1 MFKGH
6 PKGLYALALAN
17 TGERFGYYTM
27 LAIFTLFLQAKFGF
41 SAVATSNIFAGFLA
55 LVYFLPLLGG
65 ILADK
70 FGYGKMVV
78 TGIIVMFAGYVALAI
93 PASNG
98 VDGKIARKKG
108 IVTVF
113 GQLADPVAD
122 KILTTAALLAFMQF
136 GLCNIWIIMIVLLRE
151 FTITSF
157 RLVAT
162 AQGIVIPANIYGK
175 LKTIS
180 QMVFSLVI
188 MILAE
193 LNDIGVLGE
202 NFPISAVSNGL
213 LWITAALCVISGV
226 IYVKQSIKL
235 IDFSK

>member
-1 MFKGH
+1 MSIVLICS
-6 PKGLYALALAN
+6 PLSV
-17 TGERFGYYTM
+17 M
-27 LAIFTLFLQAKFGF
+27 PF
-41 SAVATSNIFAGFLA
+41 SI
-55 LVYFLPLLGG
+55 
-65 ILADK
+65 
-70 FGYGKMVV
+70 
-78 TGIIVMFAGYVALAI
+78 
-93 PASNG
+93 
-98 VDGKIARKKG
+98 
-108 IVTVF
+108 
-113 GQLADPVAD
+113 
-122 KILTTAALLAFMQF
+122 
-136 GLCNIWIIMIVLLRE
+136 LLRE

-193 LNDIGVLGE
+193 LNDMGILGDS
-202 NFPISAVSNGL
+202 FPLATVSNGL
-213 LWITAALCVISGV
+213 LWVTAVLCVISGV